1 MEKNHLSAL
10 AEAFHRDGFVI
21 VPGFFSAEEVE
32 SIKTTFMQ
40 QNESGPVE
48 GLSEIRRGGKDG
60 YSESDPL
67 AFYPRMMH
75 PHKHPDKLVGPLSL
89 RYMLDSRV
97 QEFLRLLM
105 GEEPVAAQSMFYFK
119 PAGARGQD
127 LHQDNYYLRVA
138 PDTCYAA
145 WTAIDDVDQENGGMV
160 AVPGSH
166 TLPVLCPTPADKTLF
181 FTDQHVEIPEGMAAI
196 PIDMKAGDVFFFN
209 GSVIHGSYPNNSK
222 DRFRRAFICHY
233 VPKASAELSHFYQCI
248 DFAGN
253 PVGFSESTMGGPCGG
268 TWMEVKGPH

>member
-1 MEKNHLSAL
+1 MKNQNAL
-10 AEAFHRDGFVI
+10 AEAFHRDGFVV
-21 VPGFFSAEEVE
+21 VPGLFSPEDVE

-40 QNESGPVE
+40 QNAEGPVD

-60 YSESDPL
+60 YSLDDPL

-75 PHKHPDKLVGPLSL
+75 PHNHSDKPVGPLAM
-89 RYMLDSRV
+89 RYMLDNRV

-166 TLPVLCPTPADKTLF
+166 LLPVLCPGPADKALF
-181 FTDQHVEIPEGMAAI
+181 FTDQHVDIPEGMGAI
-196 PIDMKAGDVFFFN
+196 PVNMKAGDTLFFT
-209 GSVIHGSYPNNSK
+209 GSVIHGSYPNQSK

-233 VPKASAELSHFYQCI
+233 VPKASAELSRSYRCI
-248 DFAGN
+248 DFDGN
-253 PVGFSESTMGGPCGG
+253 PVSFADSTMGGPCGG
-268 TWMEVKGPH
+268 TWTEVKGPH

>member
-1 MEKNHLSAL
+1 MENLTAW
-10 AEAFHRDGFVI
+10 AEAFHRDGFVV
-21 VPGFFSAEEVE
+21 VPGLFSPDDVE
-32 SIKTTFMQ
+32 SIKTTFMA
-40 QNESGPVE
+40 QNADGPVE

-75 PHKHPDKLVGPLSL
+75 PHKHPDKLVGLVAM
-89 RYMLDSRV
+89 RYMLDHRV
-97 QEFLRLLM
+97 KEFLRLLM

-181 FTDQHVEIPEGMAAI
+181 FTDQHVDIPEGMQAI
-196 PIDMKAGDVFFFN
+196 PINMKAGDTLFFN
-209 GSVIHGSYPNNSK
+209 GSVIHGSYPNTSQ

-233 VPKASAELSHFYQCI
+233 VPKASAELSHYYDCL
-248 DFAGN
+248 DFDGSS
-253 PVGFSESTMGGPCGG
+253 VGFPESTMGGPCGG